1 MKLDYLDDITDSG
14 KYPLADPDRLLRLY
28 DFDAFELS
36 KMRHL
41 IKRSLIDR
49 QGQLIISNL
58 DFVLPVNCTL
68 TFLVS
73 ERDSGIKLQAKD
85 DRNFLGQFSMNTY
98 VKMLEIIDLLE
109 DGYNWLYDP
118 CSEDEIH
125 LLLSKDGGW

>member
-1 MKLDYLDDITDSG
+1 
-14 KYPLADPDRLLRLY
+14 
-28 DFDAFELS
+28 
-36 KMRHL
+36 
-41 IKRSLIDR
+41 
-49 QGQLIISNL
+49 
-58 DFVLPVNCTL
+58 
-68 TFLVS
+68 VS

-125 LLLSKDGGW
+125 LLLSKGGGW